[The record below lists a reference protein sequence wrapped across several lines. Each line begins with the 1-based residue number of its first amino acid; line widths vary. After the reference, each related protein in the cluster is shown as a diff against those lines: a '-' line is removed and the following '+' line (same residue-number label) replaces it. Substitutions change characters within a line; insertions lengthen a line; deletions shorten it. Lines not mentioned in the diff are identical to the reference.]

1 MKVVI
6 DTNVVLD
13 LFVFQDART
22 AALRQ
27 SLQSGQCQWFAT
39 LPMRDE
45 LRLVLAY
52 PHIAAKLLQVGRSA
66 GEILARFDAQAL
78 LQPEAQKASYTCKD
92 ADDQKFIDL
101 AVAHQTV
108 LVSKD
113 KAVLCMAKRL
123 ARLSARVM
131 PEFTPALPML
141 VPSILTQQT

>member
-1 MKVVI
+1 MSI
-6 DTNVVLD
+6 
-13 LFVFQDART
+13 
-22 AALRQ
+22 
-27 SLQSGQCQWFAT
+27 
-39 LPMRDE
+39 
-45 LRLVLAY
+45 
-52 PHIAAKLLQVGRSA
+52 VGRTT
-66 GEILARFDAQAL
+66 
-78 LQPEAQKASYTCKD
+78 QPEAQKASYTCKD